1 MLNRIIH
8 WSIHNK
14 LIVAVLTLGLVIWGL
29 FSLKQLPIDAVPDI
43 TNNQVQIVT
52 QAPAAS
58 ASDIER
64 FVTFS
69 VEQTMATIPGIE
81 EIRSFSRFGLSVVT
95 MVFTDQTDIY
105 WARQQVQERLSE
117 AKNSIPAGFG
127 DPTMAPLST
136 GLGEIYQYTLKAKS
150 GYEKQFSPSDL
161 RSIQDWLIRRQL
173 LGVKGVADVSGF
185 GGEVKTYEIAI
196 NPVLL
201 KAHEITLEA
210 VFKAVEAN
218 NENTGGAYL
227 ERQYMTTYIR
237 TEGLLKTL
245 SDIEQIQIN
254 HPSAETPIYIRDVAK
269 VSHGAQIRYGALTID
284 DKGEAVGGIVLMLK
298 GANSSEVIDLV
309 KERIAQIEKNLP
321 DGVELNVYLDR
332 TNLVDR
338 AIHTVSTNLIE
349 GALIVIFVLVLLL
362 GNLRAGLIVASVIP
376 LAMLFA
382 IALMNIFGVSGNL
395 MSLGALDFG
404 LIIDGAVIIVESTL
418 HLLQHRKNGK
428 LTQDEMNTEVYHSA
442 SKFSKSAVFG
452 QIIILVVY
460 LPILALVGI
469 EGKMFKPMAQTVIF
483 AIFGALILSFTYVPM
498 VSSLFL
504 SKQMKQQEGFSD
516 RLVAVIRKR
525 YTTLLLVVLR
535 QQKWVL
541 SSIALLFIIS
551 FIVFGKLGAEF
562 IPSLDEGDFAVE
574 TRLMTGTG
582 LTKTI
587 EATTKA
593 SHVILKNF
601 PEVKQVVGKIG
612 TAEIPTDPMPMEACD
627 LMIILKDKSEWVSAH
642 TKEELASKMQAK
654 LDEQLPSVSFGFQ
667 QPIQMRFNEL
677 MTGAKQDVVVK
688 IYGEDFEQLSR
699 YAKKVG
705 SLAHQIS
712 GVQDVYVEELSGLPQ
727 LIVRYDRSALARYQ
741 VAISDVNQAVNLGFA
756 GQSAGFVFEG
766 ERKYELIVKL
776 RQDFRQAPTDL
787 DQLFVT
793 NALGQEIPLSE
804 LAQIQI
810 ENGPNQI
817 QRDDAKRRILVGFNV
832 RGRDV
837 ESIVTELQ
845 QKMDASIKFETGY
858 FSKIGGTFE
867 NLVHARNRLLIAVP
881 ISLLLIFFLLYL
893 TFQSVKQAAL
903 IYSAIPLASIG
914 GIFALYFRSMPFS
927 ISAGVGFIALFGVA
941 VLNGIVLIAEF
952 NTLRKTGAPLMKVV
966 VRGTANRLRPVLL
979 TAFVASLGFLP
990 MALSHGSGA
999 EVQKPLATVVI
1010 GGLITATFLTLFML
1024 PVLYVIFEKPLKL
1037 RKKKIFT
1044 FVMLFLIVPQFS
1056 AQLRYTDAQIFAQ
1069 MLDQNGILNSAA
1081 LEGQRQLSIAQGT
1094 SAWQPL
1100 SVSYMRGQFNSQY
1113 AKDNNLTFSQQIPF
1127 AGVQK
1132 IQKEIG
1138 TTQEAYSSEALS
1150 LMKRNYKRQL
1160 DLQLELIRKQQKEL
1174 RLSRSQDS
1182 VYQLLDQKMLVRYEL
1197 GEISKMDYILVHSKS
1212 ARYTA
1217 QIKQLQ
1223 QALSL
1228 SWAQLHTLMA
1238 YSGPSFE
1245 LSQEE
1250 AIDLQKLPLEP
1261 NVQNHPV
1268 LEQYELNAQKIKF
1281 DMQLNK
1287 AHQVPNVALGYFNQ
1301 TLVGTQNI
1309 SGQDVYFGPNQ
1320 RFQGAVVQTQIPID
1334 FKAFQKRKEA
1344 LDIELKQNE
1353 LLHQQN
1359 MQQLQSEQK
1368 QIYSQLLKL
1377 SAAYTDFSAAIKSE
1391 LVQLQ
1396 SDASLQL
1403 EGGQISLLDYI
1414 QLQDHKMAL
1423 ELELLQWQ
1431 HELKTYY
1438 ILYNWYSNE
1447 NN

>member
-1 MLNRIIH
+1 
-8 WSIHNK
+8 
-14 LIVAVLTLGLVIWGL
+14 
-29 FSLKQLPIDAVPDI
+29 
-43 TNNQVQIVT
+43 
-52 QAPAAS
+52 
-58 ASDIER
+58 
-64 FVTFS
+64 
-69 VEQTMATIPGIE
+69 
-81 EIRSFSRFGLSVVT
+81 LSVVT
-95 MVFTDQTDIY
+95 IVFTDQTDIY

-418 HLLQHRKNGK
+418 HLL
-428 LTQDEMNTEVYHSA
+428 
-442 SKFSKSAVFG
+442 
-452 QIIILVVY
+452 
-460 LPILALVGI
+460 P
-469 EGKMFKPMAQTVIF
+469 
-483 AIFGALILSFTYVPM
+483 IFGALILSFTYVPM